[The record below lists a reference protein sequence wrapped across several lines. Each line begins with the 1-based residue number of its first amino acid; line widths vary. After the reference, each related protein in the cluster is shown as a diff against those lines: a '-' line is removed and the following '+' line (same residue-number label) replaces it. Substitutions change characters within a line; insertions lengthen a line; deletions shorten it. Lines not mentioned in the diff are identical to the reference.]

1 MIFVFHF
8 CFSKINILFDVQEGH
23 LEIVEFLIAKGAN
36 TKMKTNGERSAL
48 WIASK
53 VCNGCV
59 FVYVFLSCNILFQNG
74 HLKVVEFLVGNG
86 AKVDRADERD
96 QTPLSIASR
105 V

>member
-1 MIFVFHF
+1 MFYLMFIQ
-8 CFSKINILFDVQEGH
+8 KGH

-36 TKMKTNGERSAL
+36 TKMTTNEEASAL
-48 WIASK
+48 WIASQ

-59 FVYVFLSCNILFQNG
+59 FVYVLLSCNTLFQNG

-86 AKVDRADERD
+86 AKVDRADED
-96 QTPLSIASR
+96 GISPLSIASQ